1 MRLPSAQSSFAC
13 SRCYLSHRNVAHLV
27 SRLYP
32 AFITTTNSCANPK
45 SSACL
50 WCFLVHPVFAACYQP
65 LPEVGSSRCYL
76 RKSFPAC
83 MNPYPGGFCGAL
95 TRFFPQNNGLPG
107 SPTRSALNNTRTSNF
122 CTREISGL
130 QLFDNL
136 QARRF
141 ARHPDCSYL
150 IDLRLWAAMA
160 FTSPHIS
167 VCYLPEQ
174 GIC

>member
-13 SRCYLSHRNVAHLV
+13 SRRYLSHRNVTHPV

-32 AFITTTNSCANPK
+32 AFITTTNSCVNPK
-45 SSACL
+45 PSGCL
-50 WCFLVHPVFAACYQP
+50 WCCLVPPVFAAYYQS
-65 LPEVGSSRCYL
+65 LLGVGSSRRYL

-107 SPTRSALNNTRTSNF
+107 SPRRSALNKTRTSNF

-141 ARHPDCSYL
+141 ARHPNCSYRTVF
-150 IDLRLWAAMA
+150 RLWAAMA